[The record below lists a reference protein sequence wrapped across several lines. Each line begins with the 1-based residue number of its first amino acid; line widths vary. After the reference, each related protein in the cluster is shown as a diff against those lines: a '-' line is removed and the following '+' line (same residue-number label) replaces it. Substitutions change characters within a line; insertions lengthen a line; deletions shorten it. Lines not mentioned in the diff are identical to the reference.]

1 MKYVLILIVL
11 GVAGCT
17 TSRVT
22 PVGSETYMVS
32 SVGAGFSTAP
42 VRDRVFR
49 KANEY
54 CEGKG
59 LVMVPTSFNATQG
72 QLGSNP
78 PEATLTFM
86 ALKPGDPEIKKRRF
100 SDLGSIQVQ

>member
-1 MKYVLILIVL
+1 
-11 GVAGCT
+11 
-17 TSRVT
+17 
-22 PVGSETYMVS
+22 
-32 SVGAGFSTAP
+32 
-42 VRDRVFR
+42 
-49 KANEY
+49 
-54 CEGKG
+54 
-59 LVMVPTSFNATQG
+59 MVPTSFNATQG